1 VQGTSVEI
9 RQEMIQGYRLSPQ
22 QKHLWLL
29 QQNDPTLPYRAQ
41 CDVAIAGHLNPE
53 ILIAAIEKVVQR
65 HDILRTTFHCLPGMT
80 IPLQVITDN
89 NLLSIHKHDL
99 SGFDSQEQ
107 EARIKAL
114 LQEAEGIRFDFEQ
127 RPILH
132 LSLITLS
139 PSLHRLLITLPALY
153 ADTATLKNLVSE
165 ISRTYVAE
173 LYNKKLS
180 EEPLQYIL
188 VSEWQNEL
196 LETEEAETGKE
207 FWCKQD
213 ISNFLTLKLPFE
225 NPSSGKPAFK
235 PQFITHTLAP
245 EVVEKLEA
253 LASELDTSI
262 NVLLLSCW
270 QILLWRITGQF
281 NFLVATACDGRMDEE
296 LKGALGLFAKYLPIS
311 CQLEEN
317 LRFSEVLQ
325 RVDEAVR
332 EAYDWQECFDWE
344 QISETTAQVP
354 DSFFFPFCF
363 EFNEQKSE
371 IAPTG
376 VSFSICQQSACI
388 DRFKVKLSCVDQ
400 NNSLILQF
408 HYDFH
413 LYETEYIER
422 LAEQFY
428 TLLESVIKRTD
439 APISELEILSDRERH
454 QLLVEFN
461 NTTTNYPKDR
471 CIHQLFE
478 EQVKRTPNNIAVVY
492 ENEQL
497 TYAELNQK
505 ANQLAHYLQQLGVGT
520 EVLVG
525 ICVERSLLMVVGLLG
540 ILKAGGAYV
549 PLDPSYPKNR
559 LAFMLEDARV
569 PVLLTQQKLVEK
581 LPDHES
587 LVVCLDKDWE
597 TKAEGKGQRAEGI
610 SPAREDSS
618 SLGEQ
623 NLQPSA
629 SHHQPSLYGELAES
643 VEASKDN
650 PASAVTSENLAY
662 VIYTSGSTGKPK
674 GVMITHQGFVNY
686 LSWCTQAYAVA
697 EGCGAPVQ
705 SSIAFDATITS
716 LYAPLLVGQRVV
728 LLPEKQEIEAL
739 SATLSSNHNFSLV
752 KLTPA
757 HLGLLSQMLPP
768 RQEECQTRAFIIGG
782 EALLGKSLS
791 FWQSYAPNTRFINE
805 YGPTETVVGCCVY
818 EVPPQTSISGA
829 VPIGRAI
836 ANTQLYVL
844 DPYLKPVPIGV
855 PGELYIGGAGVA
867 RGYLNRPELTAEKFI
882 RNPFSDEPEARLY
895 KTGDLAR
902 YLPDGNLE
910 YLGRI
915 DNQVKIRSFRIEL
928 GEIEAVLTQHPAVRE
943 SVVVVREDNPDDK
956 RLVGYI
962 VPDSQ
967 NQATGDPAE
976 RISQWQQVFN
986 NTYGQPAPE
995 QDLTFNTLGWNESYT
1010 GLPIPKAEMREW
1022 VNSTVDRILSLAP
1035 NRVLE
1040 IGCGTGL
1047 LLLQIAPHCSQYL
1060 GHDISREALAHI
1072 ERHIR
1077 TLQGA
1082 WSQVTLVQK
1091 AADNFEGVT
1100 PANFD
1105 AVILNSV
1112 IQYFPSI
1119 DYLVGVLENAVK
1131 AVAPGGFIFIGDV
1144 RSLPLLEAFHADV
1157 QLHKAPAS
1165 LPIADLRQRVQT
1177 NLNEEEE
1184 LIIDPAFFKALKQ
1197 HLPQISQVQ
1206 IQLKRGRSY
1215 NELTRFRYDAIL
1227 YVGGERGITGVVQY
1241 LDWQQNELTLLAVRQ
1256 RLLET
1261 NPEILVIKSVPNAR
1275 IQTQVRLVN
1284 LLKSD
1289 DELATVGELREAL
1302 QATPQEKG
1310 LDPEDWWALSHELPY
1325 AIYIT
1330 WSDVDA
1336 KSYYDVVFQQ
1346 SSPTPTIP
1354 PLLEE
1359 TYSQKPWSDYANNPL
1374 QGKLS
1379 RQLIPQ
1385 LRNFL
1390 QQNLPDYMMP
1400 SALVRM
1406 KALPLTPNGKV
1417 DRRALPE
1424 PESDRSHLEDEFVA
1438 PRDRIEEALAGI
1450 WVQVLGVEQVGV
1462 YDNFFDLGGHSL
1474 LATQVISHIR
1484 TTFEIELPLRRL
1496 FESPT
1501 VAGLAAAVQEMMKVQ
1516 TGRQIP
1522 PIQRVS
1528 REGKLPLSF
1537 AQQRLWL
1544 LDRLDPGNIS
1554 YNSSATV
1561 RLVGSLHV
1569 EALEQAFNEI
1579 VRRHEVL
1586 RTTFY
1591 EIDGQ
1596 PFQAIAP
1603 SLTTTLPILDLCELP
1618 EAVKS
1623 AEVQKLTTDWCQQHF
1638 DLAQDPLLRLMLLK
1652 LGQQEHVLVFSIH
1665 HIASDGWSVGLFVGE
1680 VAALYEAFSQGKPSP
1695 LPELPIQYA
1704 DFAVWQRQ
1712 WLQGEVLDTQL
1723 AYWKQQL
1730 GTNPPV
1736 LDLPSDRPR
1745 SSSPTFQGTDYG
1757 FVLPKTLTEAL
1768 KTLSQQENVTPFMTL
1783 LGAFKTLLYS
1793 YKGQEDIIVGS
1804 PIANRNQS
1812 ETEGLIG
1819 FFVNTLVLRTD
1830 LSGNPSFR
1838 DVLQRVREVAM
1849 GAYAHQDLPFEK
1861 LVMELQPERQF
1872 GSNPLYQVWF
1882 SLQNNPMPPL
1892 ELPGLT
1898 LNLSDVDIGAVR
1910 HDLKLGLTETPEGM
1924 ECLFQYKT
1932 DLFDASTIARM
1943 AERFEQ
1949 ILSTVVKQPDIQL
1962 NALRAIL
1969 AEQEKQQQ
1977 LSQEQ
1982 EFKAARRQKLG
1993 TIRRRE

>member
-1 VQGTSVEI
+1 
-9 RQEMIQGYRLSPQ
+9 
-22 QKHLWLL
+22 
-29 QQNDPTLPYRAQ
+29 
-41 CDVAIAGHLNPE
+41 
-53 ILIAAIEKVVQR
+53 
-65 HDILRTTFHCLPGMT
+65 
-80 IPLQVITDN
+80 
-89 NLLSIHKHDL
+89 
-99 SGFDSQEQ
+99 
-107 EARIKAL
+107 
-114 LQEAEGIRFDFEQ
+114 
-127 RPILH
+127 
-132 LSLITLS
+132 
-139 PSLHRLLITLPALY
+139 LITLPALY
-153 ADTATLKNLVSE
+153 ADAATLKNLVSE

-173 LYNKKLS
+173 FYNKELS

-213 ISNFLTLKLPFE
+213 ISNFFTLRLPFE

-245 EVVEKLEA
+245 GLVAKLEA
-253 LASELDTSI
+253 IVNKSDTLLS
-262 NVLLLSCW
+262 VLLLSCW
-270 QILLWRITGQF
+270 QILLSRITGQL
-281 NFLVATACDGRMDEE
+281 NSLVATACDGRMDEE

-317 LRFSEVLQ
+317 LRFSEVLP

-371 IAPTG
+371 IAPIG
-376 VSFSICQQSACI
+376 VSFSICQHYAYFDQ
-388 DRFKVKLSCVDQ
+388 FKLKLSCVAR
-400 NNSLILQF
+400 NNALILEF
-408 HYDFH
+408 YYDSN
-413 LYETEYIER
+413 LYKTEYIKG
-422 LAEQFY
+422 LSEQFS
-428 TLLESVIKRTD
+428 TLVESVTQQTN
-439 APISELEILSDRERH
+439 APINELEILSDREQH

-461 NTTTNYPKDR
+461 NTKTNYPKDR

-505 ANQLAHYLQQLGVGT
+505 ANQLAHYLQQLGVGP

-549 PLDPSYPKNR
+549 PFDPTYPKNR
-559 LAFMLEDARV
+559 LGFMLEDARV
-569 PVLLTQQKLVEK
+569 PVLLTQQKLVKK
-581 LPDHES
+581 LPDRKS
-587 LVVCLDKDWE
+587 LVICLDKDWE
-597 TKAEGKGQRAEGI
+597 RIG
-610 SPAREDSS
+610 
-618 SLGEQ
+618 
-623 NLQPSA
+623 
-629 SHHQPSLYGELAES
+629 
-643 VEASKDN
+643 EASENN
-650 PASAVTSENLAY
+650 PVSVATSENLAY

-674 GVMITHQGFVNY
+674 GVMITHQGLVNY

-728 LLPEKQEIEAL
+728 LLPEKEEIEAL
-739 SATLSSNHNFSLV
+739 SATLSSNNNFSLV

-757 HLGLLSQMLPP
+757 HLGLLSQMLPS
-768 RQEECQTRAFIIGG
+768 RQEECQTRALIIGG

-791 FWQSYAPNTRFINE
+791 FWQSYAPNTRLINE

-818 EVPPQTSISGA
+818 EVPPQTSLSGA

-882 RNPFSDEPEARLY
+882 PNPFSDEPEARLY

-943 SVVVVREDNPDDK
+943 SVVTVREDNPDDK
-956 RLVGYI
+956 RLVGYV

-967 NQATGDPAE
+967 NQAKGDPAE

-986 NTYGQPAPE
+986 NTYGQPAPDR
-995 QDLTFNTLGWNESYT
+995 DLTFNTLGWNESYT

-1022 VNSTVDRILSLAP
+1022 VNSTVERILSLAP

-1047 LLLQIAPHCSQYL
+1047 LLLQIAPHCSLYW
-1060 GHDISREALAHI
+1060 GTDISREALGHI
-1072 ERHIR
+1072 DRHIK
-1077 TLQGA
+1077 TLEGA

-1100 PANFD
+1100 PETFD

-1119 DYLVGVLENAVK
+1119 DYLVGVLESAVK

-1144 RSLPLLEAFHADV
+1144 RSLPLLEAFYADV
-1157 QLHKAPAS
+1157 ELHKAPAS
-1165 LPIADLRQRVQT
+1165 LLIADLRQRVQT

-1184 LIIDPAFFKALKQ
+1184 LVIDPTFFKALKQ

-1227 YVGGERGITGVVQY
+1227 YVGGEPGTGNGEQGITGVVQY
-1241 LDWQQNELTLLAVRQ
+1241 LDWQQHKLTLLAVRQ
-1256 RLLET
+1256 RLVET

-1302 QATPQEKG
+1302 QAAPQEKG
-1310 LDPEDWWALSHELPY
+1310 IDPEDWWALSHELPY
-1325 AIYIT
+1325 AIYIS
-1330 WSDVDA
+1330 WSEVDA

-1346 SSPTPTIP
+1346 SLPMLIIP

-1359 TYSQKPWSDYANNPL
+1359 TYPQKPWSDYANNPL

-1390 QQNLPDYMMP
+1390 QQNLPDYMVP

-1417 DRRALPE
+1417 DRRALPA
-1424 PESDRSHLEDEFVA
+1424 PESDRSHLEGEFVA
-1438 PRDRIEEALAGI
+1438 PRDRIEEVLAGI
-1450 WVQVLGVEQVGV
+1450 FAQVLGAEQVGV
-1462 YDNFFDLGGHSL
+1462 YDNFFNLGGHSL

-1501 VAGLAAAVQEMMKVQ
+1501 VAGLAAAIQEMMKVQ
-1516 TGRQIP
+1516 TGRQVS

-1528 REGKLPLSF
+1528 REGELPLSF

-1603 SLTTTLPILDLCELP
+1603 SLTITLPIIDLCELP
-1618 EAVKS
+1618 EADKS
-1623 AEVQKLTTDWCQQHF
+1623 AEPQKQTTEWCQQHF
-1638 DLAQDPLLRLMLLK
+1638 DLAQGPLLRLMLLK
-1652 LGQQEHVLVFSIH
+1652 LGQQEHILVFSIH

-1680 VAALYEAFSQGKPSP
+1680 VAAVYEAFSQGKPSP
-1695 LPELPIQYA
+1695 LPKLPIQYA
-1704 DFAVWQRQ
+1704 DFAIWQRQ
-1712 WLQGEVLDTQL
+1712 WLQGEVLETQL

-1736 LDLPSDRPR
+1736 LDLPSVSEACAKRPR
-1745 SSSPTFQGTDYG
+1745 SSSPTFRGTDYG

-1768 KTLSQQENVTPFMTL
+1768 KTLSQQEGVTLFMTL

-1838 DVLQRVREVAM
+1838 DVLQRVQEVAM

-1861 LVMELQPERQF
+1861 LVMELQPERHL

-1910 HDLKLGLTETPEGM
+1910 HDLKLGLTETAEGM

-1932 DLFDASTIARM
+1932 DLFEASTIVRM

-1949 ILSTVVKQPDIQL
+1949 VLSTVVKQPDIQL
-1962 NALRAIL
+1962 DALRAVL
-1969 AEQEKQQQ
+1969 AEQEQQQQ
-1977 LSQEQ
+1977 LAKEK

-1993 TIRRRE
+1993 TIRRRG

>member
-1 VQGTSVEI
+1 
-9 RQEMIQGYRLSPQ
+9 MIQGYRLSPQ

-41 CDVAIAGHLNPE
+41 YDVAIAGHLNPE
-53 ILIAAIEKVVQR
+53 ILIAAIEKVAQR

-80 IPLQVITDN
+80 IPLQVITDS
-89 NLLSIHKHDL
+89 NLLSIRQHDF
-99 SGFDSQEQ
+99 SCFDSPEQ

-114 LQEAEGIRFDFEQ
+114 LQEAEGITFDFEQ

-165 ISRTYVAE
+165 ISRTYKAE
-173 LYNKKLS
+173 FYKKELS
-180 EEPLQYIL
+180 DEPLQYIL
-188 VSEWQNEL
+188 ASEWQNEL

-213 ISNFLTLKLPFE
+213 ISNFLTLRLPFE

-245 EVVEKLEA
+245 ELVAKLEA
-253 LASELDTSI
+253 IANESDTSFS
-262 NVLLLSCW
+262 VLLLSCW
-270 QILLWRITGQF
+270 QILLSRITGQF
-281 NFLVATACDGRMDEE
+281 DSLVATACDGRMDEE

-317 LRFSEVLQ
+317 LRFSEVSQ

-344 QISETTAQVP
+344 QISETTTQVP

-363 EFNEQKSE
+363 EFNEEKPE
-371 IAPTG
+371 ISPVG
-376 VSFSICQQSACI
+376 ISFSIYQQYAYF
-388 DRFKVKLSCVDQ
+388 DQFKLKLSCVAR
-400 NNSLILQF
+400 NNTAVLEF
-408 HYDFH
+408 HYDSN
-413 LYETEYIER
+413 LYETEYIKR
-422 LAEQFY
+422 LAGQFS
-428 TLLESVIKRTD
+428 TLLESVVKQTN
-439 APISELEILSDRERH
+439 APINELEILSDRERH

-461 NTTTNYPKDR
+461 NTKTNYPKNK

-505 ANQLAHYLQQLGVGT
+505 ANQLAHYLQQLGVGP

-549 PLDPSYPKNR
+549 PLDPAYPKNR

-569 PVLLTQQKLVEK
+569 PVLLTQQKLAEK
-581 LPDHES
+581 LPEHES
-587 LVVCLDKDWE
+587 LVVCLDKDWV
-597 TKAEGKGQRAEGI
+597 
-610 SPAREDSS
+610 
-618 SLGEQ
+618 GEQ
-623 NLQPSA
+623 NLLLSA
-629 SHHQPSLYGELAES
+629 SHLLPSL
-643 VEASKDN
+643 EASQDN
-650 PASAVTSENLAY
+650 PASATTSENLAY

-674 GVMITHQGFVNY
+674 GVMITHQGLVNY

-728 LLPEKQEIEAL
+728 LLPEKEEIEAL
-739 SATLSSNHNFSLV
+739 SATLSSNNNFSLV

-768 RQEECQTRAFIIGG
+768 RQEECQTRALIIGG

-882 RNPFSDEPEARLY
+882 PNPFSDEPGARLY

-910 YLGRI
+910 YLDRI

-943 SVVVVREDNPDDK
+943 SAVTVREDNPDDK
-956 RLVGYI
+956 RLVGYV

-976 RISQWQQVFN
+976 RILQWQQVFN

-1035 NRVLE
+1035 SRVLE

-1060 GHDISREALAHI
+1060 GTDISREALAHI

-1077 TLQGA
+1077 TLEGA

-1091 AADNFEGVT
+1091 SADNLEGVT

-1119 DYLVGVLENAVK
+1119 EYLIGVLESAVK

-1184 LIIDPAFFKALKQ
+1184 LVIDPAFFKALKQ

-1227 YVGGERGITGVVQY
+1227 YVGGEVYPAVEPQY
-1241 LDWQQNELTLLAVRQ
+1241 LDWQQNQLTLLAVRQ
-1256 RLLET
+1256 LLVET
-1261 NPEILVIKSVPNAR
+1261 KPKILVIKSVPNAR
-1275 IQTQVRLVN
+1275 VQTQVRLVK

-1289 DELATVGELREAL
+1289 DELATVGELRETL

-1310 LDPEDWWALSHELPY
+1310 IDPEDWWALSQELPY
-1325 AIYIT
+1325 AIYIS
-1330 WSDVDA
+1330 WSEVDA
-1336 KSYYDVVFQQ
+1336 IAHYDVIFQQ
-1346 SSPTPTIP
+1346 SSPTLTIP
-1354 PLLEE
+1354 PLLRE
-1359 TYSQKPWSDYANNPL
+1359 TEQPKPWSAYANNPL

-1390 QQNLPDYMMP
+1390 QQNLPDYMVP

-1417 DRRALPE
+1417 DRRALPA
-1424 PESDRSHLEDEFVA
+1424 PESDRSHLEGEFVA
-1438 PRDRIEEALAGI
+1438 ARDRIEEALAGI
-1450 WVQVLGVEQVGV
+1450 FAQVLGVEQVGV

-1484 TTFEIELPLRRL
+1484 TTFEVELPLRRL

-1501 VAGLAAAVQEMMKVQ
+1501 VAGLAAAIQEMMKVK
-1516 TGRQIP
+1516 TGRQVP

-1603 SLTTTLPILDLCELP
+1603 SLTMTLPLIDLQGVP

-1623 AEVQKLTTDWCQQHF
+1623 AEVQKLTTEWCQQHF
-1638 DLAQDPLLRLMLLK
+1638 DLAQGSLLRLMLLK
-1652 LGQQEHVLVFSIH
+1652 LGQQEHILVFSIH
-1665 HIASDGWSVGLFVGE
+1665 HIASDGWSVGLFVRE
-1680 VAALYEAFSQGKPSP
+1680 VAVLYEAFSQGKPSP

-1704 DFAVWQRQ
+1704 DFAIWQRQ

-1736 LDLPSDRPR
+1736 LDLPSVSEACAKRNRPR
-1745 SSSPTFQGTDYG
+1745 SANSTFQGKDYP
-1757 FVLPKTLTEAL
+1757 FILPLGLTEAL
-1768 KTLSQQENVTPFMTL
+1768 KTLSQQESVTLFMTL

-1793 YKGQEDIIVGS
+1793 YKGQEDILVGS

-1838 DVLQRVREVAM
+1838 DVLQRVREIAM

-1932 DLFDASTIARM
+1932 DLFEASTIARM

-1962 NALRAIL
+1962 NALRAAL
-1969 AEQEKQQQ
+1969 AEWEKQQQ

-1993 TIRRRE
+1993 TIRRRG

>member
-1 VQGTSVEI
+1 
-9 RQEMIQGYRLSPQ
+9 MIQGYRLSPQ

-29 QQNDPTLPYRAQ
+29 QQNDPTRPYRAQ
-41 CDVAIAGHLNPE
+41 CDVAIAGHLNPK
-53 ILIAAIEKVVQR
+53 ILITAIKNVAQR
-65 HDILRTTFHCLPGMT
+65 YEILRTTFHCLPGMT
-80 IPLQVITDN
+80 IPLQVITDSN
-89 NLLSIHKHDL
+89 FLSIRQHDFRC
-99 SGFDSQEQ
+99 FDFQEQ
-107 EARIKAL
+107 EARIKVL
-114 LQEAEGIRFDFEQ
+114 FQEAEGLTFDFEQ
-127 RPILH
+127 SPILH
-132 LSLITLS
+132 LSLVTLS
-139 PSLHRLLITLPALY
+139 PSQHRLLINLPALY
-153 ADTATLKNLVSE
+153 ADAATLKNFVSE
-165 ISRTYVAE
+165 ISRTYAAE
-173 LYNKKLS
+173 FYNQELS

-196 LETEEAETGKE
+196 LDTEEAETGKE

-225 NPSSGKPAFK
+225 NPSSGKPGFK
-235 PQFITHTLAP
+235 PQFITRALTPELLA
-245 EVVEKLEA
+245 KLEA
-253 LASELDTSI
+253 IAKESDTSLS
-262 NVLLLSCW
+262 VLLLSCW
-270 QILLWRITGQF
+270 KILLWRITGQLDS
-281 NFLVATACDGRMDEE
+281 LVATACDGRMDEE
-296 LKGALGLFAKYLPIS
+296 LKAALGLFAKYLPIC

-317 LRFSEVLQ
+317 LRFSDVLQ
-325 RVDEAVR
+325 RLNEAVC
-332 EAYDWQECFDWE
+332 EAYDWQECFEWE
-344 QISETTAQVP
+344 QVIETKAQVS

-371 IAPTG
+371 ISSIG
-376 VSFSICQQSACI
+376 VSFSICQQYAYFDKFKLKLACVA
-388 DRFKVKLSCVDQ
+388 R
-400 NNSLILQF
+400 NNALTLEF
-408 HYDFH
+408 HYDSQ
-413 LYETEYIER
+413 LYEAGYIKR
-422 LAEQFY
+422 IAEQFS
-428 TLLESVIKRTD
+428 TLIESVIKQKN
-439 APISELEILSDRERH
+439 ASINELEILSDRERY

-461 NTTTNYPKDR
+461 NTKKNYPKNK

-492 ENEQL
+492 GNEQL

-505 ANQLAHYLQQLGVGT
+505 ANQLAYYLQQLGV
-520 EVLVG
+520 EPDVLVG

-549 PLDPSYPKNR
+549 PLDPTYPKNR

-569 PVLLTQQKLVEK
+569 PVLLTQQKLVEN
-581 LPDHES
+581 LPDRES
-587 LVVCLDKDWE
+587 IVICLDKDWE
-597 TKAEGKGQRAEGI
+597 RIG
-610 SPAREDSS
+610 
-618 SLGEQ
+618 
-623 NLQPSA
+623 
-629 SHHQPSLYGELAES
+629 
-643 VEASKDN
+643 EASENN
-650 PASAVTSENLAY
+650 PVRVATSENLAY

-674 GVMITHQGFVNY
+674 GVMITHQGLVNY
-686 LSWCTQAYAVA
+686 LTWCMQAYAVA

-728 LLPEKQEIEAL
+728 LLPEKEEIEAL
-739 SATLSSNHNFSLV
+739 SATLSSNNNFSLV

-757 HLGLLSQMLPP
+757 HLGLLSQILAP
-768 RQEECQTRAFIIGG
+768 RQEECETRALIIGG

-791 FWQSYAPNTRFINE
+791 FWQSYAPNTRLINE

-818 EVPPQTSISGA
+818 EVPPQTSLSGA

-882 RNPFSDEPEARLY
+882 PNPFSDEPEARLY

-902 YLPDGNLE
+902 YLPNGNLE

-943 SVVVVREDNPDDK
+943 SVVTVREDNPDDK
-956 RLVGYI
+956 RLVGYV

-1010 GLPIPKAEMREW
+1010 GLPIPKTEMREW
-1022 VNSTVDRILSLAP
+1022 VNSTVERILSLAP

-1047 LLLQIAPHCSQYL
+1047 LLLQIAPHCSQYW
-1060 GHDISREALAHI
+1060 GTDISREALGHI
-1072 ERHIR
+1072 DRHIK
-1077 TLQGA
+1077 TLEGA

-1100 PANFD
+1100 PETFD

-1119 DYLVGVLENAVK
+1119 DYLVGVLESAVK

-1144 RSLPLLEAFHADV
+1144 RSLPLLEAFYADV

-1165 LPIADLRQRVQT
+1165 LPITDLRQRVQI

-1184 LIIDPAFFKALKQ
+1184 LVIDPTFFKALKQ

-1227 YVGGERGITGVVQY
+1227 YVGGEPGTGNGEQGITGVVQY
-1241 LDWQQNELTLLAVRQ
+1241 LDWQQHKLTLLTVRQ
-1256 RLLET
+1256 RLVET
-1261 NPEILVIKSVPNAR
+1261 KPKILVIKSVPNAR

-1310 LDPEDWWALSHELPY
+1310 IDPEDWWALSHELPY
-1325 AIYIT
+1325 AIYIS
-1330 WSDVDA
+1330 WSEVEA
-1336 KSYYDVVFQQ
+1336 KSYYDVIFQQ
-1346 SSPTPTIP
+1346 SSSMLTIP

-1390 QQNLPDYMMP
+1390 QRNLPDYMVP

-1417 DRRALPE
+1417 DRRALPA
-1424 PESDRSHLEDEFVA
+1424 PESERSYLEGEFVA
-1438 PRDRIEEALAGI
+1438 PRDRIEEVLAGI
-1450 WVQVLGVEQVGV
+1450 FAQVLGVEQVGV
-1462 YDNFFDLGGHSL
+1462 YDNFFNLGGHSL

-1501 VAGLAAAVQEMMKVQ
+1501 VAGLAAAIQEMMKVQ
-1516 TGRQIP
+1516 TGRQVP

-1528 REGKLPLSF
+1528 REGELPLSF

-1603 SLTTTLPILDLCELP
+1603 SLTITLPIIDLCELP
-1618 EAVKS
+1618 EADKS
-1623 AEVQKLTTDWCQQHF
+1623 SEVQKLTTEWCQQHF
-1638 DLAQDPLLRLMLLK
+1638 DLAQSPLLRLMLLK
-1652 LGQQEHVLVFSIH
+1652 LGQQEHILVFSIH

-1704 DFAVWQRQ
+1704 DFAIWQRQ
-1712 WLQGEVLDTQL
+1712 WLQGDVLETQL

-1736 LDLPSDRPR
+1736 LDLPSNRPR
-1745 SSSPTFQGTDYG
+1745 SSSPTFRGTDYG

-1768 KTLSQQENVTPFMTL
+1768 KTLSQQEGVTLFMTL

-1838 DVLQRVREVAM
+1838 DVLQRVQEVAM

-1861 LVMELQPERQF
+1861 LVMELQPERHL

-1910 HDLKLGLTETPEGM
+1910 HDLKLGLTETVEGM

-1932 DLFDASTIARM
+1932 DIFEASTIVRM

-1949 ILSTVVKQPDIQL
+1949 VLSTVVKQPDIQL
-1962 NALRAIL
+1962 DALREVL
-1969 AEQEKQQQ
+1969 AEQEQQQQ
-1977 LSQEQ
+1977 LAKEK
-1982 EFKAARRQKLG
+1982 EFKTARRQKLG
-1993 TIRRRE
+1993 TIRRRG